1 MRSVR
6 TALLAGAGTGM
17 PADERRVPPGSG
29 AHAAFRVVRTGGH
42 AGPAG
47 GYGSLT
53 FR

>member
-6 TALLAGAGTGM
+6 TALLPGAGTTM
-17 PADERRVPPGSG
+17 PGDGRRVPPGSG
-29 AHAAFRVVRTGGH
+29 AHAAFRVARTRGH
-42 AGPAG
+42 AGPVD